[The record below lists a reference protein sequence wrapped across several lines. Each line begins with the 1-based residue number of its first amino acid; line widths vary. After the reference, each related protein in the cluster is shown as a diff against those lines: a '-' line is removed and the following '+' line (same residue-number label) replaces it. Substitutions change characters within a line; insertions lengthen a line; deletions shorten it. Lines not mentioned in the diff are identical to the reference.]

1 MASLHIYIYIYDVV
15 GILDQDPSSIS
26 EVQDQCHREYTEYSH
41 YRMTHLQHRDKILQ
55 QRSVAFENATAE
67 MAKFNASHSLVAE
80 SMRVLQKFV

>member
-1 MASLHIYIYIYDVV
+1 MASLHIYDVV